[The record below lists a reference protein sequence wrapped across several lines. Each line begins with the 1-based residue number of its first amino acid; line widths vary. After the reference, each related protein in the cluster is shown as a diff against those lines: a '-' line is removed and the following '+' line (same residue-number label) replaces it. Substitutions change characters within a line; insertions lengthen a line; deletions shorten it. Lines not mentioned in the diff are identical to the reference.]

1 MCSTLLL
8 LFIGLL
14 IQNVQTIQDQ
24 ILLPSQIIDE
34 AMTEFLIEEQQYL
47 EEQAQAMAN
56 EIEKVELQ
64 TPIDQSS
71 DSLDERSDNFST
83 PLPNFTSYVD
93 IKDTFLPPRYK
104 NSDLFE
110 DNTTTVVPFPESEC
124 NVCGV
129 EIDSQE
135 TQYVESESPD
145 LESSTTF
152 EYVPQENS
160 LPSSEDLF
168 QEMEEHK
175 ILDDEDNSIGEIQ
188 NGQENKGT
196 KKAMCKLMTYVL
208 VIIVV
213 AKFVQ

>member
-104 NSDLFE
+104 NPDLFE
-110 DNTTTVVPFPESEC
+110 DNITTVVPLPESEC

-152 EYVPQENS
+152 EQVSQENS
-160 LPSSEDLF
+160 LPSSEDSF
-168 QEMEEHK
+168 QEMEDHK
-175 ILDDEDNSIGEIQ
+175 IPDDEDNSIGEIQ